1 MHIIQMVQEQH
12 AIYFG
17 YAFFRWFR
25 PILQES
31 YRVNLTSP
39 NKKYYKYQS
48 KTFSIHK
55 CDPVETQLK
64 SFFFVIHCFFSLHII
79 IQHNVKKIL

>member
-1 MHIIQMVQEQH
+1 MHIIQMVQKQH

-17 YAFFRWFR
+17 YAFFRRFR

-55 CDPVETQLK
+55 CDPVCGNPAKVIFFCDSL
-64 SFFFVIHCFFSLHII
+64 FFFFTYNHPT
-79 IQHNVKKIL
+79 